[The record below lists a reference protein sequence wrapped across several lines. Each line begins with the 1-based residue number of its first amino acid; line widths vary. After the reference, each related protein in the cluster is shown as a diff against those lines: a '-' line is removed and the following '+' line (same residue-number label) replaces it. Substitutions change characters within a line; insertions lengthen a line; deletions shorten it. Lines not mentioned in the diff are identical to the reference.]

1 MAEKK
6 RVAFYTLGCKLNFS
20 ESSQISRQFPADS
33 FEIVDYKEHA
43 DIYVINTCAVTGKA
57 EKKSRAAITKF
68 KKRYPDSIVAV
79 VGCYSEIS
87 PGDIHT
93 IKGADIVLGNSE
105 KFSLPLIIN
114 NENYSVSESQHDSLN
129 EQFIPSYSS
138 GDRTRSFFKIQDGCD
153 YFCSYCTVP
162 LARGRSRSDTIE
174 RTLSIA
180 KEIAASG
187 VKEMILTGVN
197 VGDFGRKN
205 NEQFIDLLKQL
216 DDIEGIERIRISS
229 IEPNLLTDEIIA
241 FVATSKKFL
250 PHFHIPL
257 QSASDKVLNSMKR
270 RYTVSLFNDRITKV
284 KELIPDCCIAIDLI
298 VGFPGETDNDF
309 EECYQYLA
317 SSPVSYMHV
326 FTYSERERT
335 HAVTLTDIVP
345 NIERTKRSQRM
356 LALSE
361 KKKQVFY
368 KENEGKER
376 SVLFESDNEKGMMFG
391 FTDNYIK
398 VKTPFDDKLINKV
411 RKVKLKSIDKDGVF
425 TIKFHDV

>member
-6 RVAFYTLGCKLNFS
+6 RIAFYTLGCKLNFS

-57 EKKSRAAITKF
+57 EKKSRAAIVKF
-68 KKRYPDSIVAV
+68 KKRYPDSIIAV
-79 VGCYSEIS
+79 VGCYSELS
-87 PGDIHT
+87 PGEIHN

-114 NENYSVSESQHDSLN
+114 NENYSVSEGQHDSLN

-174 RTLSIA
+174 RTLNIA

-216 DDIEGIERIRISS
+216 DNIEGIERIRISS
-229 IEPNLLTDEIIA
+229 IEPNLLTDDIIA
-241 FVATSKKFL
+241 FVASSKKFL

-257 QSASDKVLNSMKR
+257 QSASDKVLKAMKR
-270 RYTVSLFNDRITKV
+270 RYTVSLFNERITKV

-298 VGFPGETDNDF
+298 VGFPGRN
-309 EECYQYLA
+309 
-317 SSPVSYMHV
+317 
-326 FTYSERERT
+326 R
-335 HAVTLTDIVP
+335 
-345 NIERTKRSQRM
+345 
-356 LALSE
+356 
-361 KKKQVFY
+361 
-368 KENEGKER
+368 
-376 SVLFESDNEKGMMFG
+376 
-391 FTDNYIK
+391 
-398 VKTPFDDKLINKV
+398 
-411 RKVKLKSIDKDGVF
+411 
-425 TIKFHDV
+425 